1 MIFTNPSQ
9 SRESTLILEWGKHSL
24 SFSVFHA
31 LDNRV
36 LTTEVI
42 ELHMDLFD
50 FTRQDFE
57 KLIKENEIFAFSFQ
71 KIVCLLDLNYLSL
84 VPTAFFEE
92 SKIES
97 YLKFNLNLPSGNLLY
112 KSQAILSTDYEAL
125 YALPKNLV
133 DAMESAFMNVSFNL
147 SNISLLNYFA
157 KFTQLDSFFEIHFN
171 DDFLSIFYYKE
182 NKLLFY
188 NTFNYI
194 SPEDIVYHTLNV
206 MNELGLDNERELV
219 YFSGQLME
227 ETANMEL
234 LKNYVKY
241 LKAMERSNKI
251 NYSTK
256 VEAMP
261 SHYFVQHYANCL

>member
-1 MIFTNPSQ
+1 LIFTNPSQ

-36 LTTEVI
+36 LSTEVI

-50 FTRQDFE
+50 FTRQDFD

-71 KIVCLLDLNYLSL
+71 KIICLLDINYVSL
-84 VPTAFFEE
+84 VPRAFFEE
-92 SKIES
+92 AKIET

-112 KSQAILSTDYEAL
+112 KSQSILSTDYEAL

-133 DAMESAFMNVSFNL
+133 DAMESNFMNVSFNI
-147 SNISLLNYFA
+147 SNIALLNYFA
-157 KFTQLDSFFEIHFN
+157 KFTQLDKFFEIHFN

-188 NTFNYI
+188 NTFKYI
-194 SPEDIVYHTLNV
+194 SAEDIIYHILNV

-219 YFSGQLME
+219 YFSGQIMH
-227 ETANMEL
+227 ETENMEL
-234 LKNYVKY
+234 LKEYVKY
-241 LKAMERSNKI
+241 LQAMERSNKI
-251 NYSTK
+251 NYSSN

>member
-24 SFSVFHA
+24 SFSVFHE

-36 LTTEVI
+36 LSTEVL

-50 FTRQDFE
+50 FTSQDFD

-71 KIVCLLDLNYLSL
+71 KIVCLLDIDYLSM
-84 VPTAFFEE
+84 VPKPFFEE
-92 SKIES
+92 TKIES
-97 YLKFNLNLPSGNLLY
+97 YLKFNLNLPSGNLLF
-112 KSQAILSTDYEAL
+112 KNQAILSTDYEAL
-125 YALPKNLV
+125 YIVPKNLAN
-133 DAMESAFMNVSFNL
+133 AMESNFMNVSYSV
-147 SNISLLNYFA
+147 SNIALLNYFA
-157 KFTQLDSFFEIHFN
+157 KLTQLDKFFEIHFN

-188 NTFNYI
+188 NTFQYI
-194 SPEDIVYHTLNV
+194 SAEDIIYHTLNV

-219 YFSGQLME
+219 YYSGQIME
-227 ETANMEL
+227 GTGNMNL
-234 LKNYVKY
+234 LKEYIKY
-241 LKAMERSNKI
+241 LKPMEKSNKI
-251 NYSTK
+251 NYSTT